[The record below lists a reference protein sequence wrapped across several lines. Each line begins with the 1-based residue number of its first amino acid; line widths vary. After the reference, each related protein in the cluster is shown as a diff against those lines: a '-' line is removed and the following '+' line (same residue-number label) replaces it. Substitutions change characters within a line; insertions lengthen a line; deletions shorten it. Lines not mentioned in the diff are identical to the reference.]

1 MQNCCP
7 RRQTGC
13 LCPDGSRRLIG
24 ECRLTLALDM
34 PALAEGLTLWRG
46 DPSDS
51 RGRFGGGAVPLG
63 EQRRAPLRLY
73 GMGTL
78 WIAGVLLLAVCLGAC
93 SDQSPMA
100 VESESGHLESAA
112 QAESGTRPG
121 AAATV
126 DPSETR
132 EREGD
137 ATQAEQT
144 EQAEPAERPAP
155 AEAEV
160 VEEEESV
167 EVQVSAAS
175 DLTEVPAVVVGDAE
189 MRVRPGLAWG
199 VSRRLTA
206 DDEVEVL
213 NRTSGWLR
221 VRVDD
226 CEGWVRSTA
235 LELGEVNEQDI
246 IEEAAPPII
255 AEWRGIEYGV
265 MGQSADAADVRLL
278 GDSDEIASAPKDEVT
293 LMADDITLD
302 DLPVL
307 IGDEMVVFPG
317 DDFRAGQGKIL
328 PSADEWMWL
337 PWGWLLA
344 HNEEFIWQWRPETDE
359 LELIRRPPGQA
370 KLSPDGSHLA
380 IERCGNAQL
389 HCQWIDDVVVLPL
402 DGSETWSARSVI
414 GALKPEQ
421 ELQGAFYGR
430 YTRVQ
435 WAANSSALLVQLA
448 LTDDF
453 RHWLNPV
460 MIGID
465 GRVTILPQVPP
476 DIGTDRECAPERW
489 RDYDAWLLRGDNTL
503 HYRMACRDSQGKS
516 QSRDYAVFDLHGQFQ
531 RIETVVYTEYGEDG
545 IEIVRSASGGDALGE
560 SIQVFWSP
568 SGEHALVASERSST
582 LWLYDT
588 SNDRLER
595 LDVSAGGL
603 ASYESEHWD
612 NLNWAVRWHSDQAAL
627 VHQLVG
633 HGQDRGAV
641 LVDVPTGRAIAFDLG
656 WHLFSSCMP
665 PGDWSPRGE
674 FALAVL
680 GGIAL
685 GGMAPAEGGYQS
697 LVIRRSTGVLAA
709 ELRVTA
715 RYGTDQTGT
724 HNLAAAE
731 WSPGGEWL
739 AVGGSQRPHPCFF
752 PGA

>member
-1 MQNCCP
+1 MGQGGVDTNMELVEA
-7 RRQTGC
+7 R
-13 LCPDGSRRLIG
+13 RRLY
-24 ECRLTLALDM
+24 RM
-34 PALAEGLTLWRG
+34 R
-46 DPSDS
+46 
-51 RGRFGGGAVPLG
+51 
-63 EQRRAPLRLY
+63 
-73 GMGTL
+73 TL
-78 WIAGVLLLAVCLGAC
+78 WIAGGLLLAVCLAGC
-93 SDQSPMA
+93 GDDLPMA
-100 VESESGHLESAA
+100 TQPQ
-112 QAESGTRPG
+112 QAES
-121 AAATV
+121 
-126 DPSETR
+126 
-132 EREGD
+132 
-137 ATQAEQT
+137 ATQEL
-144 EQAEPAERPAP
+144 QAEPAQQGSA
-155 AEAEV
+155 AEAESRPRSEAPATEV
-160 VEEEESV
+160 QSETPERPSDAAPVEPTEESEADAV
-167 EVQVSAAS
+167 GEGDSVDLEDPAPR

-199 VSRRLTA
+199 VSRRMTA
-206 DDEVEVL
+206 GDEVEVL
-213 NRTSGWLR
+213 NRASGWLR

-265 MGQSADAADVRLL
+265 MDQSADAADVRLL
-278 GDSDEIASAPKDEVT
+278 GDSEEIASAPKDEVT
-293 LMADDITLD
+293 LMSDDITLD

-344 HNEEFIWQWRPETDE
+344 HNEQYIWQWRSETDE
-359 LELIRRPPGQA
+359 LEFVRRAPGQA

-380 IERCGNAQL
+380 IERCESAQL
-389 HCQWIDDVVVLPL
+389 HCQWFDDVVVVPL
-402 DGSETWSARSVI
+402 DGSETWSARSAI

-421 ELQGAFYGR
+421 DLQGAFYGR

-476 DIGTDRECAPERW
+476 DIRTDRECAPDRW

-503 HYRMACRDSQGKS
+503 HYRVACRDSQGKS

-531 RIETVVYTEYGEDG
+531 RIETVVYTEYGEEG
-545 IEIVRSASGGDALGE
+545 IEMVRSASGADALGE

-665 PGDWSPRGE
+665 PGGWSPRGE